1 MFSAEYRK
9 SLAAKTGF
17 QTASLQKEM
26 WLIVILREIQRYPL
40 LGNAFIL
47 RGGTAINLFWYDLPR
62 LSVDIDLNYIGSPDK
77 ATMQKDREILEKQL
91 SRLLESLRISIE
103 RIPGEH
109 AGGKW
114 RLRASSAFGGNFT
127 LEIDLNYIMRVPVW
141 GINSRLLKSPDKD
154 YSTNFRTVGRE
165 ELFAGKIKA
174 LMDRS
179 AARDLYDTFGL
190 ASDASQID
198 LSKLKKNIILFGITC
213 DKDWR
218 QVDRS
223 TIDGIDD
230 ETVERELSPLLRSG
244 EKPDL
249 VQMKRSVNTFLDSLL
264 KYDRDDQLFLDRF
277 LDKGEY
283 APEFLFDADQAQR
296 LRRHPAVL
304 WKLQNLRKFKG
315 LDRDVNI

>member
-1 MFSAEYRK
+1 MFSAEYLN
-9 SLAAKTGF
+9 SLASKTGF

-26 WLIVILREIQRYPL
+26 WLIVVLREIQRHPL
-40 LGNAFIL
+40 LSQAFVL

-62 LSVDIDLNYIGSPDK
+62 LSVDIDLNYVGNPDK
-77 ATMQKDREILEKQL
+77 AAMQQDRMILEKQL

-127 LEIDLNYIMRVPVW
+127 LEIDLNYIMRIPVW
-141 GINSRLLKSPDKD
+141 GINSRLSKSPDED
-154 YSTNFRTVGRE
+154 YITDFRTVGRE

-179 AARDLYDTFGL
+179 AARDLYDTFRL

-198 LSKLKKNIILFGITC
+198 LSKLKKNVILFGITC

-230 ETVERELSPLLRSG
+230 EMVERELSPLLRSG

-296 LRRHPAVL
+296 LRYHPAVL
-304 WKLQNLRKFKG
+304 WKLQNLRKFMG